1 MAEVIFGFIYPV
13 FSICGISIIASNA
26 NEMRWNLRFRDNIE
40 LFWLDMVIDLV
51 EKQFQTIFSP
61 FNPIDLYRLKMMNRL
76 NNRFTNQAALNFQ

>member
-1 MAEVIFGFIYPV
+1 
-13 FSICGISIIASNA
+13 
-26 NEMRWNLRFRDNIE
+26 MRWNLRFRDNIE

-61 FNPIDLYRLKMMNRL
+61 FNPIDLHRLKMLNRS